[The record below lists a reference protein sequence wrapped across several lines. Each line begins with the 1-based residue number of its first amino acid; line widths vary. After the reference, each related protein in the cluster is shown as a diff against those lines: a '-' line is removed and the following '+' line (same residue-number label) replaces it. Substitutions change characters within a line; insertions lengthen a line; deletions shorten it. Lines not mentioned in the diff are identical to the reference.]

1 MLRAARASRGVA
13 VWRLMGWNLAYS
25 TLHVLATHR
34 RYRTAGARGGRWP
47 WSGAARAG
55 HWRPARPRPASGHT
69 QRTEP
74 AGRRM
79 DDPPNRAEQPAAL
92 PLTELEAAVEPEAEV
107 AARAR
112 IEPSTGTREKAAALA
127 QEVAPGADPLFDAP
141 DAAASAA
148 AAGGAAPD
156 SPPASERVEHVR
168 DVVAV
173 RAHQKTIE
181 IRRVKVQGDASRR
194 APTQQLIRR
203 GGTGPDPAV
212 LEIDEAEAAPLQ
224 ADDAESGTPHAGH
237 ADRSRS
243 RLPLAVGIGLAIAA
257 AGAVLVVLLH
267 ATHPPEDT
275 SPASRPSEGIGA
287 AGRGPASGLPPNVSG
302 EPSASPSGAG
312 SDRSAQGGSAA
323 PGAAASAG
331 GDNVPGAGAATA
343 SSAAGSTSPTGS
355 RRTPAPTTSKSA
367 GPGAPSSV
375 STAPTTSSS
384 GLFFE
389 KGSSD
394 LNNP

>member
-1 MLRAARASRGVA
+1 
-13 VWRLMGWNLAYS
+13 
-25 TLHVLATHR
+25 
-34 RYRTAGARGGRWP
+34 
-47 WSGAARAG
+47 
-55 HWRPARPRPASGHT
+55 
-69 QRTEP
+69 
-74 AGRRM
+74 M

-92 PLTELEAAVEPEAEV
+92 PLTELEAAVETEAEV
-107 AARAR
+107 DALAR

-127 QEVAPGADPLFDAP
+127 QEVAPGADPLFDEP

-148 AAGGAAPD
+148 AAGGAAPG
-156 SPPASERVEHVR
+156 SAPASERVEHAH
-168 DVVAV
+168 DVVPV

-194 APTQQLIRR
+194 APTQKLIRR
-203 GGTGPDPAV
+203 GGAGPDPAV

-267 ATHPPEDT
+267 ATHP
-275 SPASRPSEGIGA
+275 SEGIGT
-287 AGRGPASGLPPNVSG
+287 AGRGPASGLPPNASG
-302 EPSASPSGAG
+302 EPSPSPSGAG

-323 PGAAASAG
+323 PGATASAG

-355 RRTPAPTTSKSA
+355 RRTPAPTTSTSA

-375 STAPTTSSS
+375 PAAPTTSSS

-394 LNNP
+394 LNKP